1 MERLKMDDDTL
12 PSPTA
17 ITDTSITATQDDNST
32 TYSATNTTISNL
44 PSNATSNPTSNITS
58 NPSSNPT
65 SNPRPE
71 NIPRALDKLD
81 SSVESDPLT
90 VVEKDDNGFVFYKCR
105 FCGLTFNYMNTLRA
119 HERVHNVSQ
128 PYVCGKCGESY
139 EFACQLE
146 YHTLQHSDMKG
157 YKCECGRTFFSYT
170 EMLYHKHPEDIEKE
184 KEEKELYGCPILVHP
199 STSRVALLQD
209 MPTPAFVEQGFEPKH
224 PMKVYSDVRSKPYIC
239 EYCSKSYAD
248 SRQLAYH
255 MYSHRGE
262 RQFNPRS
269 SRYLMGRQGIGYT
282 DRKSYFLF
290 PMTSGYVPP
299 TGIMGL
305 LARNAIDM
313 SGLSMRI
320 TPERMRVAHF
330 TFPIRYFQ
338 QVYIINRP
346 PENDFRNFIFAS
358 FSLEVWFMLLITIL
372 GVAMLRE
379 Y

>member
-1 MERLKMDDDTL
+1 MDHSRDEAKRLRDEDFDELMAACDTAKNAVKNDNSISRTMERLKIDDDPEPVRNVTE
-12 PSPTA
+12 P
-17 ITDTSITATQDDNST
+17 SITATAPAGDF
-32 TYSATNTTISNL
+32 SATANTTTSSIHIVTNPDIVTNTAKPPSFSPVSN
-44 PSNATSNPTSNITS
+44 PISNPTH

-65 SNPRPE
+65 SNPDGNPTSNPGPQR
-71 NIPRALDKLD
+71 ISRALDRLD
-81 SSVESDPLT
+81 SSVESEDPLT

-119 HERVHNVSQ
+119 HERVHNISQ

-146 YHTLQHSDMKG
+146 YHTLQHGDVKG

-170 EMLYHKHPEDIEKE
+170 EMLYHKHPEDLEKE
-184 KEEKELYGCPILVHP
+184 KEEKELHGCPVLVHP

-209 MPTPAFVEQGFEPKH
+209 MPTPAFIEQGFEPKH

-299 TGIMGL
+299 M
-305 LARNAIDM
+305 
-313 SGLSMRI
+313 
-320 TPERMRVAHF
+320 
-330 TFPIRYFQ
+330 Y
-338 QVYIINRP
+338 
-346 PENDFRNFIFAS
+346 
-358 FSLEVWFMLLITIL
+358 
-372 GVAMLRE
+372 
-379 Y
+379 